1 MDKNIYIYFLL
12 GNFENF
18 LNKSKQ
24 EFSHILEENSLSL
37 EDSIKILTTFKSAL
51 EKTDHI
57 LELVSK
63 SDDTDLIR
71 MALAVSSENLAWLLF
86 SLPTLYE
93 KFPIFPEEFLVF
105 QENIIDVIGTNL
117 IDIESIIDRPED
129 VEFILVNIKDNI
141 RTISSVIETLLR
153 NVEKNILEN

>member
-1 MDKNIYIYFLL
+1 MDKDIYVYFLL

-18 LNKSKQ
+18 LNKSKK
-24 EFSHILEENSLSL
+24 EFSHLLEEEYISF
-37 EDSIKILTTFKSAL
+37 EDGIKILTTFKNSLA
-51 EKTDHI
+51 KIDQI
-57 LELVSK
+57 LELVSN

-71 MALAVSSENLAWLLF
+71 TALAVSSDNLAWLLF

-117 IDIESIIDRPED
+117 IDIENLIEKPKDI
-129 VEFILVNIKDNI
+129 EFILLNIKDNI
-141 RTISSVIETLLR
+141 KTISSVIGTLLR
-153 NVEKNILEN
+153 NLEKNILEN